1 MSDDT
6 TLDEFVETQDSK
18 RDDSD
23 ETGIKSDETHP
34 RFGKLPP
41 EWSINEIAD
50 IAEVVG
56 GSTPSTDND
65 DYWGGGIPWA
75 TPTDITA
82 LSGNTISE
90 TADTITE
97 EGLESAST
105 HLLPSYSVLMTSRA
119 SIGKCAVNTVEMA
132 TNQGFKNL
140 VPEKEIETWYLY
152 YRMLETANF
161 LNSVG
166 SGSTFDEISKTEVQ
180 SVDIPIPPLSEQ
192 RKIATVLYTIDQA
205 IEKTDEVIDT
215 YEAAQKGILRESI
228 SRGVTE
234 NGELRPDPDEK
245 PELYSE
251 TRWGQIPEAWDTEKV
266 SELVVDDRGVT
277 YGIVKAGDH
286 VPGGVPMIRG
296 ENYISG
302 WEPLSEFFRVSEE
315 IHKEYNRSAV
325 RSGDILLAVAG
336 ANAGAVNIV
345 PEWMPDEV
353 NISRSTARIS
363 VDDSDVIP
371 EFMRYVIESPFLR
384 KQIHAWKKG
393 SAQDV
398 LNLADVK
405 KFQIPLPSIDE
416 QNRIVSILSNMREG
430 ELKERTIKN
439 QYSRLKRGLQQNLL
453 SGTVRTTDTNIEVPD
468 EIAQHG

>member
-1 MSDDT
+1 MSDDAM
-6 TLDEFVETQDSK
+6 LDKFNEKSGKKENVA
-18 RDDSD
+18 D
-23 ETGIKSDETHP
+23 EHP
-34 RFGKLPP
+34 RFESLPHD
-41 EWSINEIAD
+41 WKISEIAS

-56 GSTPSTDND
+56 GSTPSTSNKK
-65 DYWGGGIPWA
+65 YWDGGIPWA

-90 TADTITE
+90 TEDTITKK
-97 EGLESAST
+97 GLESAST
-105 HLLPSYSVLMTSRA
+105 HLLPPKSVLMTSRA
-119 SIGKCAVNTVEMA
+119 TIGECAVNTIKMA

-140 VPEKEIETWYLY
+140 VPSDEIEHWYLY
-152 YRMLETANF
+152 YRMLDTAGF
-161 LNSVG
+161 LNSLG
-166 SGSTFDEISKTEVQ
+166 SGSTFDEISKTDVQ

-192 RKIATVLYTIDQA
+192 RKIATVLHTVDQA
-205 IEKTDEVIDT
+205 IQKTEELIDT
-215 YEAAQKGILRESI
+215 YEAVQKGILRDSI

-234 NGELRPDPDEK
+234 DGEFRTDSDEAPD
-245 PELYSE
+245 LYSE
-251 TRWGQIPEAWDTEKV
+251 TRWGQIPKAWDTENV
-266 SELVVDDRGVT
+266 SELVADDRSVT
-277 YGIVKAGDH
+277 YGIVKAGEH

-345 PEWMPDEV
+345 PDWMPDEV

-363 VDDSDVIP
+363 VDGSDVIP
-371 EFMRYVIESPFLR
+371 EFMRNVIESPFLR

-398 LNLADVK
+398 LNLGDVK
-405 KFQIPLPSIDE
+405 KFQVPLPPIDE
-416 QNRIVSILSNMREG
+416 QNRIVSIISNIREG
-430 ELKERTIKN
+430 ELKERTIKK
-439 QYSRLKRGLQQNLL
+439 QYSRLKRGLMQDLL
-453 SGTVRTTDTNIEVPD
+453 SGEVRTTDVNIDIPQEV
-468 EIAQHG
+468 AKYA